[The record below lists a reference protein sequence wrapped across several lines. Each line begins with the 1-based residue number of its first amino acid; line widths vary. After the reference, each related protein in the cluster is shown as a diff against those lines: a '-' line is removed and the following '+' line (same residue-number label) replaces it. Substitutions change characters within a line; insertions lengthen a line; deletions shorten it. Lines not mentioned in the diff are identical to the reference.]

1 MDTKG
6 QIRHLPTTCS
16 LRAYQREALAAVLD
30 AYKAGKR
37 RVIVSLPTGTG
48 KTVVFAHFPR
58 VFKMK
63 KRLLVLA
70 HREELLLQARDKFR
84 SIDPEL
90 KAEIEQAG
98 THAAADAKVVI
109 ASVPTLARGGAR
121 LARFQ
126 PDEFSIVVVDEAHH
140 AVAPS
145 YRRIFD
151 HFGLFDSNVSRYL
164 VGFTAT
170 PRRGDKQGL
179 GEVFEEVCYAR
190 DMREMIADRYLCPI
204 TGWRVDTDLSL
215 DNVKVRHGDFVE
227 SQLARVV
234 NTPLRNRLL
243 VKAYRDYSPGRRTIV
258 FCVDVAHAQEVH
270 CAFAEAGIRAAPV
283 WGELS
288 KDQRRSTLAAFSAGE
303 IDLVTNCNV
312 LTEGF
317 DEPRVDCV
325 IMARPTRSKLL
336 YAQMVGRGTRL
347 HPAKQNLMV
356 IDVADNSRTH
366 QLPGL
371 HSLFNLPLNM
381 NLKGGNALEIEREI
395 ERLSRTQPWIDTS
408 RLATQEDL
416 RLAAERIE
424 FFNFEPPPEIR
435 AYTNSTWHAVP
446 GGYRLGLPEGE
457 WICIEPNLLDTWD
470 IQFSTAHDSQR
481 SLGRAMSLTEAV
493 AAADRFVAIHRPDAR
508 RLVERSAGWRNEP
521 PSDKQ
526 RQVLARNR
534 IPVPAGLNRGQAA
547 QMISQLMSAR
557 ILRSSPARRTP
568 DATTRMANPTHNKT
582 DLK

>member
-1 MDTKG
+1 MDNKT
-6 QIRHLPTTCS
+6 QMQHLQTTPQ
-16 LRAYQREALAAVLD
+16 LRPYQREALTAVRD

-58 VFKMK
+58 VLNMK

-98 THAAADAKVVI
+98 ARAAADAKVVI
-109 ASVPTLARGGAR
+109 ASVLTLARNGAR
-121 LARFQ
+121 LSRLQ
-126 PDEFSIVVVDEAHH
+126 PDEFSIIVVDEAHH

-151 HFGLFDSNVSRYL
+151 HFGLFEPRVSRYL
-164 VGFTAT
+164 IGFTAT

-179 GEVFEEVCYAR
+179 GEIFEDVCYAR
-190 DMREMIADRYLCPI
+190 DMREMIAARYLCPI

-215 DNVKVRHGDFVE
+215 DSVKVRHGDFVE
-227 SQLARVV
+227 SQLAGVV
-234 NTPLRNRLL
+234 NTPLRNNLL
-243 VKAYRDYSPGRRTIV
+243 VKAYRDFAAERRAIV
-258 FCVDVAHAQEVH
+258 FCVDVAHAKDVH
-270 CAFAEAGIRAAPV
+270 HAFAAAGIRAAPV
-283 WGELS
+283 WGDLS
-288 KDQRRSTLAAFSAGE
+288 RDQRRSTLARFSAGE
-303 IDLVTNCNV
+303 IDVVTNCNL

-325 IMARPTRSKLL
+325 VMARPTRSKLL

-347 HPAKQNLMV
+347 HPAKKDLMV

-381 NLKGGNALEIEREI
+381 NLNGGNALEIERDL
-395 ERLSRTQPWIDTS
+395 ERLNRTQPWIDIS
-408 RLATQEDL
+408 RIQTLEDL
-416 RLAAERIE
+416 KLAAERIE
-424 FFNFEPPPEIR
+424 FFNFEPPEEIR
-435 AYTNSTWHAVP
+435 TYTQNTWQAVP
-446 GGYRLGLPEGE
+446 AGYRLGLPDGE
-457 WICIEPNLLDTWD
+457 RISIEPNLLDTWD
-470 IQFSTAHDSQR
+470 IRLSTARGGETLLSHAE
-481 SLGRAMSLTEAV
+481 SLAAAV
-493 AAADRFVAIHRPDAR
+493 QSADRFVAVNRPAAR
-508 RLVERSAGWRNEP
+508 RLVERSARWRDEL

-526 RQVLARNR
+526 RQVLTRNK
-534 IPVPAGLNRGQAA
+534 IPVPAGLTRGQAA
-547 QMISQLMSAR
+547 QMISQLVSAR
-557 ILRSSPARRTP
+557 SFRSSR
-568 DATTRMANPTHNKT
+568 
-582 DLK
+582 

>member
-1 MDTKG
+1 MSNETQG
-6 QIRHLPTTCS
+6 QP
-16 LRAYQREALAAVLD
+16 LRTAPRLRPYQYEALKAVRD
-30 AYKAGKR
+30 TYKAGKR

-58 VFKMK
+58 VLNMK

-70 HREELLLQARDKFR
+70 HREELLLQARDKFA
-84 SIDPEL
+84 SIDTEL
-90 KAEIEQAG
+90 KVEIEQAG
-98 THAAADAKVVI
+98 AHATSAAKVVI
-109 ASVPTLARGGAR
+109 ASVPTLARNSAR
-121 LARFQ
+121 LSQ
-126 PDEFSIVVVDEAHH
+126 LHPDEFSIIVVDEAHH

-151 HFGLFDSNVSRYL
+151 HFGLFEPRVSRYL

-190 DMREMIADRYLCPI
+190 DMREMIADGYLCPI

-234 NTPLRNRLL
+234 NTPLRNNLL
-243 VKAYRDYSPGRRTIV
+243 VKAYRDFAPGRRAIV
-258 FCVDVAHAQEVH
+258 FCVDVVHAKAVH
-270 CAFAEAGIRAAPV
+270 QAFAEAQIRAAPV

-288 KDQRRSTLAAFSAGE
+288 RDQRRGTLARFATGE
-303 IDLVTNCNV
+303 IDVVTNCNL

-347 HPAKQNLMV
+347 HPAKNNLMV

-381 NLKGGNALEIEREI
+381 NLNGGNALEIERAI
-395 ERLSRTQPWIDTS
+395 ERLNRTQPWIDIS
-408 RLATQEDL
+408 RIRKLEDL
-416 RLAAERIE
+416 KLAAERIE
-424 FFNFEPPPEIR
+424 FFNFEPPAEIR
-435 AYTNSTWHAVP
+435 PFTQNTWHAVP
-446 GGYRLGLPEGE
+446 AGYRLGLPDSER
-457 WICIEPNLLDTWD
+457 ISIEPNLLDAWD
-470 IQFSTAHDSQR
+470 IRFSTGESETLLSHAA
-481 SLGRAMSLTEAV
+481 SLAAAV
-493 AAADRFVAIHRPDAR
+493 QAADRFVAVHRPQAR
-508 RLVERSAGWRNEP
+508 RLVERSARWRDEL

-526 RQVLARNR
+526 IEVLTRNK
-534 IPVPAGLNRGQAA
+534 IPVPTGLTRGQAA
-547 QMISQLMSAR
+547 QMISQLVSAR
-557 ILRSSPARRTP
+557 GLRSSR
-568 DATTRMANPTHNKT
+568 
-582 DLK
+582 

>member
-1 MDTKG
+1 M
-6 QIRHLPTTCS
+6 QIRHLQTTCH
-16 LRAYQREALAAVLD
+16 LRPYQSEALTAVRD
-30 AYKAGKR
+30 AYLAGKR

-58 VFKMK
+58 VLKMK

-70 HREELLLQARDKFR
+70 HREELLLQAQDKFR

-90 KAEIEQAG
+90 KAEIEQAS
-98 THAAADAKVVI
+98 THATSDAKVVI
-109 ASVPTLARGGAR
+109 ASVPTLARSGAR
-121 LARFQ
+121 LSRFQ
-126 PDEFSIVVVDEAHH
+126 PEEFSIVVVDEAHH

-151 HFGLFDSNVSRYL
+151 HFGLFEPHVSRYL
-164 VGFTAT
+164 IGFTAT

-190 DMREMIADRYLCPI
+190 DMREMIVDRYLCPI

-215 DNVKVRHGDFVE
+215 DNVRVRHGDFIE

-234 NTPLRNRLL
+234 NMPLRNRLL
-243 VKAYRDYSPGRRTIV
+243 VKAYRDFGPGRRTIV
-258 FCVDVAHAQEVH
+258 FCVDVAHAKDVH
-270 CAFAEAGIRAAPV
+270 RAFADAGIRAAPV

-288 KDQRRSTLAAFSAGE
+288 RDQRRSTLAAFSAGE
-303 IDLVTNCNV
+303 IDVVTNCNV

-347 HPAKQNLMV
+347 HAGKKDLIV

-381 NLKGGNALEIEREI
+381 NLNGGNALEIERQI
-395 ERLSRTQPWIDTS
+395 ERLNRTQPWIDTS
-408 RLATQEDL
+408 RIRASEDL
-416 RLAAERIE
+416 KLAAERIE
-424 FFNFEPPPEIR
+424 FFNFEPPVEIS
-435 AYTNSTWHAVP
+435 AYTQNTWHAVS

-457 WICIEPNLLDTWD
+457 WISIEPNLLDTWD
-470 IQFSTAHDSQR
+470 IRLSTTHETTL
-481 SLGRAMSLTEAV
+481 SLSPAASLAAAV
-493 AAADRFVAIHRPDAR
+493 AAADRFVAVNRPDAR
-508 RLVERSAGWRNEP
+508 RLIERSARWRNEL

-526 RQVLARNR
+526 KEVLARNR
-534 IPVPAGLNRGQAA
+534 IPAPAGLTRGQAA
-547 QMISQLMSAR
+547 QMIAQLVSAR
-557 ILRSSPARRTP
+557 SLRSSQ
-568 DATTRMANPTHNKT
+568 
-582 DLK
+582 

>member
-1 MDTKG
+1 MDNKT
-6 QIRHLPTTCS
+6 QTQRLQTTPHLRP
-16 LRAYQREALAAVLD
+16 YQREALTAVRD

-58 VFKMK
+58 VLNMK

-98 THAAADAKVVI
+98 ARAAADAKVVI
-109 ASVPTLARGGAR
+109 ASVPTLARNGGR
-121 LARFQ
+121 LSRLQ
-126 PDEFSIVVVDEAHH
+126 PDEFSIIVVDEAHH

-151 HFGLFDSNVSRYL
+151 HFGLFESCVSRYL
-164 VGFTAT
+164 IGFTAT

-190 DMREMIADRYLCPI
+190 DLREMIVGRYLCPI

-215 DNVKVRHGDFVE
+215 DNVKVRHGDFLE

-234 NTPLRNRLL
+234 NTPLRNHLL
-243 VKAYRDYSPGRRTIV
+243 VKAYQDFAAGRRAIV
-258 FCVDVAHAQEVH
+258 FCVDVAHAKDVH
-270 CAFAEAGIRAAPV
+270 HAFAEAGIRAEPV

-288 KDQRRSTLAAFSAGE
+288 RDQRRSTLARFSAGE
-303 IDLVTNCNV
+303 IDVVTNCNL

-347 HPAKQNLMV
+347 HPVKKDLMV
-356 IDVADNSRTH
+356 IDVADNSKTH

-371 HSLFNLPLNM
+371 HSLFNLPLNL
-381 NLKGGNALEIEREI
+381 NLNGGNALEIERDI
-395 ERLSRTQPWIDTS
+395 ERLNRTQPWIDIS
-408 RLATQEDL
+408 RIQTLKDL
-416 RLAAERIE
+416 KLAAHRIE
-424 FFNFEPPPEIR
+424 FFNFEPPAEIR
-435 AYTNSTWHAVP
+435 AYTQNTWHAAP
-446 GGYRLGLPEGE
+446 AGYRLGLPDGE
-457 WICIEPNLLDTWD
+457 WISIEPNLLDKWD
-470 IQFSTAHDSQR
+470 IRLSTVRESETSLSHAE
-481 SLGRAMSLTEAV
+481 SLGAAV
-493 AAADRFVAIHRPDAR
+493 QSADRFVAINRPDAR
-508 RLVERSAGWRNEP
+508 RLVERSARWRDEL

-526 RQVLARNR
+526 KEVLTRNN
-534 IPVPAGLNRGQAA
+534 IPVPAGLTRGQAA
-547 QMISQLMSAR
+547 QMISQLVSAR
-557 ILRSSPARRTP
+557 SFRG
-568 DATTRMANPTHNKT
+568 
-582 DLK
+582 

>member
-1 MDTKG
+1 MIRSTVHETDQTLVLEWMAKM
-6 QIRHLPTTCS
+6 QIPHLPTTCH
-16 LRAYQREALAAVLD
+16 LRAYQRDALTAVHD
-30 AYKAGKR
+30 AYRAGKR

-58 VFKMK
+58 VLKMK

-84 SIDPEL
+84 SVDPEL

-98 THAAADAKVVI
+98 SRAAADAKVVI
-109 ASVPTLARGGAR
+109 ASVPTLARSGAR
-121 LARFQ
+121 LSRLQ

-151 HFGLFDSNVSRYL
+151 HFGLFEPNVSRYL
-164 VGFTAT
+164 IGFTAT
-170 PRRGDKQGL
+170 PRRGDKHGL

-215 DNVKVRHGDFVE
+215 DHVTVRHGDFIE
-227 SQLARVV
+227 SQLARAV
-234 NTPLRNRLL
+234 NIPLRNGLL
-243 VKAYRDYSPGRRTIV
+243 VKAYRDFAPGRRAIV
-258 FCVDVAHAQEVH
+258 FCVDVAHAKDVH
-270 CAFAEAGIRAAPV
+270 RAFAEAGIRAAPV

-288 KDQRRSTLAAFSAGE
+288 RDQRRSTLAAFSAGE
-303 IDLVTNCNV
+303 IDVITNCNV

-347 HPAKQNLMV
+347 HPGKRDLMV

-381 NLKGGNALEIEREI
+381 NLKGGNALEVERQI
-395 ERLSRTQPWIDTS
+395 ERLNRNQPWIDIS
-408 RLATQEDL
+408 RIRTPQDL
-416 RLAAERIE
+416 KLAAERIE
-424 FFNFEPPPEIR
+424 FFDFEPPVEIR
-435 AYTNSTWHAVP
+435 AYTQNTWHAVP

-457 WICIEPNLLDTWD
+457 WILIEPNLLDTWD
-470 IQFSTAHDSQR
+470 IRLSLVKPSSTS
-481 SLGRAMSLTEAV
+481 SLSRATNLAAAV
-493 AAADRFVAIHRPDAR
+493 QSADRFVAAHRPDAR
-508 RLVERSAGWRNEP
+508 RVVERSAHWRNEL

-526 RQVLARNR
+526 KQLLALKG
-534 IPVPAGLNRGQAA
+534 IPVPVGLTRGQAA
-547 QMISQLMSAR
+547 QMISQLVSAR
-557 ILRSSPARRTP
+557 SLRSSR
-568 DATTRMANPTHNKT
+568 
-582 DLK
+582 

>member
-1 MDTKG
+1 MTRCTVHETRRTVVLMDGKM
-6 QIRHLPTTCS
+6 QIRHLQTTCH
-16 LRAYQREALAAVLD
+16 LRPYQSEALTAVRD
-30 AYKAGKR
+30 AYLAGKR

-58 VFKMK
+58 VLKMK

-90 KAEIEQAG
+90 KAEIEQAS
-98 THAAADAKVVI
+98 THATSDAKVVI
-109 ASVPTLARGGAR
+109 ASVPTLARSGAR
-121 LARFQ
+121 LSRFQ
-126 PDEFSIVVVDEAHH
+126 PEEFSIVVVDEAHH

-151 HFGLFDSNVSRYL
+151 HFGLFEPHVSRYL
-164 VGFTAT
+164 IGFTAT

-190 DMREMIADRYLCPI
+190 DMREMIVDGYLCPI

-215 DNVKVRHGDFVE
+215 DNVKVRHGDFIE

-234 NTPLRNRLL
+234 NMPLRNRLL
-243 VKAYRDYSPGRRTIV
+243 VKAYRDFGPGRRTIV
-258 FCVDVAHAQEVH
+258 FCVDVAHAKDVH
-270 CAFAEAGIRAAPV
+270 RAFADAGIRAAPV

-288 KDQRRSTLAAFSAGE
+288 RDQRRSTLAAFSAGE
-303 IDLVTNCNV
+303 IDVVTNCNV

-347 HPAKQNLMV
+347 HAGKKNLIV

-371 HSLFNLPLNM
+371 HSMFNLPLNM
-381 NLKGGNALEIEREI
+381 NLNGDNALEIERQI
-395 ERLSRTQPWIDTS
+395 ERLNRTQPWIDTS
-408 RLATQEDL
+408 RIRTPEDL
-416 RLAAERIE
+416 KLAAERIE
-424 FFNFEPPPEIR
+424 FFNFEPPGKIS
-435 AYTNSTWHAVP
+435 AYTQNTWHAVP

-457 WICIEPNLLDTWD
+457 WISIEPNLLDTWD
-470 IQFSTAHDSQR
+470 IRLSTTHETTLLLSHAA
-481 SLGRAMSLTEAV
+481 SLAAAV
-493 AAADRFVAIHRPDAR
+493 AAADRFVAANRPDAW
-508 RLVERSAGWRNEP
+508 RLIERSARWRNEL

-526 RQVLARNR
+526 KEVLARNR
-534 IPVPAGLNRGQAA
+534 IPAPAGLTRGQAA
-547 QMISQLMSAR
+547 QMIAQLVSAR
-557 ILRSSPARRTP
+557 SLRSSQ
-568 DATTRMANPTHNKT
+568 
-582 DLK
+582 

>member
-1 MDTKG
+1 M
-6 QIRHLPTTCS
+6 QIRHLQTTCH
-16 LRAYQREALAAVLD
+16 LRAYQSEALTAVRD
-30 AYKAGKR
+30 AYKAGRR

-58 VFKMK
+58 VLNMK

-109 ASVPTLARGGAR
+109 ASVPTLARSGAR
-121 LARFQ
+121 LSRLQ

-151 HFGLFDSNVSRYL
+151 HFGLFEPHVSRYL
-164 VGFTAT
+164 IGFTAT

-190 DMREMIADRYLCPI
+190 DMREMIAGRYLCPI

-215 DNVKVRHGDFVE
+215 DNVKVRHGEFIE

-234 NTPLRNRLL
+234 NMPLRNSLL
-243 VKAYRDYSPGRRTIV
+243 VKAYLDFAPGRRVIV
-258 FCVDVAHAQEVH
+258 FCVDVAHAKDVH
-270 CAFAEAGIRAAPV
+270 RAFADAGIRAAPV
-283 WGELS
+283 WGKLS
-288 KDQRRSTLAAFSAGE
+288 RDQRRCTLAAFSAGE
-303 IDLVTNCNV
+303 IDVVTNCNV

-347 HPAKQNLMV
+347 HPGKKNLMV
-356 IDVADNSRTH
+356 IDVADNSRMH

-371 HSLFNLPLNM
+371 HSLFNFPLNM
-381 NLKGGNALEIEREI
+381 NLNGGNALEIERDI
-395 ERLSRTQPWIDTS
+395 ERLNRTQPWIDIS
-408 RLATQEDL
+408 RIRSPEDL
-416 RLAAERIE
+416 KLAAERIE
-424 FFNFEPPPEIR
+424 FFNFEPPAEIR
-435 AYTNSTWHAVP
+435 AYTQNTWHAVP
-446 GGYRLGLPEGE
+446 AGYRLGLPEGE
-457 WICIEPNLLDTWD
+457 WISIEPNLLDTWD
-470 IQFSTAHDSQR
+470 IQLFTIHESATLLLSRAT
-481 SLGRAMSLTEAV
+481 SLAAAV
-493 AAADRFVAIHRPDAR
+493 ASADRFVAVHRPDAR
-508 RLVERSAGWRNEP
+508 RLVERSAHWRNEL

-526 RQVLARNR
+526 KQVLARNR
-534 IPVPAGLNRGQAA
+534 IPVPAGLTRGQAA
-547 QMISQLMSAR
+547 QMISQLVSAR
-557 ILRSSPARRTP
+557 SLRSSR
-568 DATTRMANPTHNKT
+568 
-582 DLK
+582 

>member
-1 MDTKG
+1 MQTP
-6 QIRHLPTTCS
+6 HLPTTCH
-16 LRAYQREALAAVLD
+16 LRPYQSEALTAVHD
-30 AYKAGKR
+30 AYRAGKR

-58 VFKMK
+58 VLKMK

-84 SIDPEL
+84 SVDPEL
-90 KAEIEQAG
+90 KAEIEQAA

-121 LARFQ
+121 LSRLQ

-151 HFGLFDSNVSRYL
+151 HFGLFEPNVSRYL
-164 VGFTAT
+164 IGFTAT
-170 PRRGDKQGL
+170 PRRGDKHGL

-204 TGWRVDTDLSL
+204 TGWRVYTDLSL
-215 DNVKVRHGDFVE
+215 DHVTVRHGDFIE
-227 SQLARVV
+227 SQLARAV
-234 NTPLRNRLL
+234 NIPLRNGLL
-243 VKAYRDYSPGRRTIV
+243 VQAYRDFAPGRRAIV
-258 FCVDVAHAQEVH
+258 FCVDVAHAKDVH
-270 CAFAEAGIRAAPV
+270 RAFAEAGIRAAPV

-288 KDQRRSTLAAFSAGE
+288 RDQRRSTLAAFSAGE
-303 IDLVTNCNV
+303 IDVITNCNV

-325 IMARPTRSKLL
+325 IMARPTKSKLL

-347 HPAKQNLMV
+347 HPGKRDLMV

-381 NLKGGNALEIEREI
+381 NLKGGNALEVERQI
-395 ERLSRTQPWIDTS
+395 ERLNRNQPWIDIS
-408 RLATQEDL
+408 RIRTPQDL
-416 RLAAERIE
+416 KLAAERIE
-424 FFNFEPPPEIR
+424 FFDFEPPVEIR
-435 AYTNSTWHAVP
+435 AYTQNTWHAVP

-457 WICIEPNLLDTWD
+457 WILIEPNLLDTWD
-470 IQFSTAHDSQR
+470 IRLSLVKPSSTS
-481 SLGRAMSLTEAV
+481 SLSRATNLAAAV
-493 AAADRFVAIHRPDAR
+493 ASADRFVAAHRPDAR
-508 RLVERSAGWRNEP
+508 RVVERSAHWRNEL

-526 RQVLARNR
+526 KQLLALKG
-534 IPVPAGLNRGQAA
+534 IPVPVGLTRGQAA
-547 QMISQLMSAR
+547 QMISQLVSAR
-557 ILRSSPARRTP
+557 SLRSSR
-568 DATTRMANPTHNKT
+568 
-582 DLK
+582 

>member
-1 MDTKG
+1 M
-6 QIRHLPTTCS
+6 QTTCY
-16 LRAYQREALAAVLD
+16 LRAYQSEALTAVRD
-30 AYKAGKR
+30 AYRAGKR

-58 VFKMK
+58 VLNMK

-90 KAEIEQAG
+90 KVEIEQAG

-109 ASVPTLARGGAR
+109 ASVPTLARSGAR
-121 LARFQ
+121 LSRLQ

-151 HFGLFDSNVSRYL
+151 HFGLFEPQSSRYL
-164 VGFTAT
+164 IGFTAT

-204 TGWRVDTDLSL
+204 KGWRVDTNLSL
-215 DNVKVRHGDFVE
+215 DNVKLRHGDFIE

-234 NTPLRNRLL
+234 NMPLRNSLL
-243 VKAYRDYSPGRRTIV
+243 VKAYRDFAPGRRAIV
-258 FCVDVAHAQEVH
+258 FCVDVAHAKDVH
-270 CAFAEAGIRAAPV
+270 RAFAEAGIGAAPI

-288 KDQRRSTLAAFSAGE
+288 RDERRRTLAAFSAGT
-303 IDLVTNCNV
+303 IDVVTNCNV

-347 HPAKQNLMV
+347 HPGKKDLMV

-366 QLPGL
+366 QLTGL
-371 HSLFNLPLNM
+371 HSLFNLPLHM
-381 NLKGGNALEIEREI
+381 NLNGGNALEIDRNI
-395 ERLSRTQPWIDTS
+395 ERLNRTQPWLDIS
-408 RLATQEDL
+408 RMRTPEDL
-416 RLAAERIE
+416 KLAAERIE
-424 FFNFEPPPEIR
+424 FFNFEPPTEIR
-435 AYTNSTWHAVP
+435 AYTQNTWHAVP
-446 GGYRLGLPEGE
+446 AGYRLGLPESE
-457 WICIEPNLLDTWD
+457 WISIEPNLLDTWD
-470 IQFSTAHDSQR
+470 IRLSKVHESATFLLSRAT
-481 SLGRAMSLTEAV
+481 SLAAAV
-493 AAADRFVAIHRPDAR
+493 ASADRFVVVHRPDAR
-508 RLVERSAGWRNEP
+508 RLVERSARWRNEL

-526 RQVLARNR
+526 KQVLARNR
-534 IPVPAGLNRGQAA
+534 IPMPAGLTRGQAA
-547 QMISQLMSAR
+547 QMISQLVSAR
-557 ILRSSPARRTP
+557 SG
-568 DATTRMANPTHNKT
+568 H
-582 DLK
+582 

>member
-1 MDTKG
+1 MTRCTVHETRRTVALMDGKM
-6 QIRHLPTTCS
+6 QIGHPQTTCH
-16 LRAYQREALAAVLD
+16 LRPYQSEALTAVRD
-30 AYKAGKR
+30 AYIAGKR

-58 VFKMK
+58 VLKMK

-98 THAAADAKVVI
+98 THATSDAKVVI
-109 ASVPTLARGGAR
+109 ASVPTLARSGAR
-121 LARFQ
+121 LSRFQ
-126 PDEFSIVVVDEAHH
+126 PEEFSIVVVDEAHH

-151 HFGLFDSNVSRYL
+151 HFGLFEPHVSRYL
-164 VGFTAT
+164 IGFTAT

-190 DMREMIADRYLCPI
+190 DMREMIVDRYLCPI

-215 DNVKVRHGDFVE
+215 DNVRVRHGDFIE

-234 NTPLRNRLL
+234 NMPLRNRLL
-243 VKAYRDYSPGRRTIV
+243 VKAYRDFGPGRRTIV
-258 FCVDVAHAQEVH
+258 FCVDVAHAKDVQR
-270 CAFAEAGIRAAPV
+270 AFADAGIRAAPV

-288 KDQRRSTLAAFSAGE
+288 RDQRRSTLAAFSAGE
-303 IDLVTNCNV
+303 IDVGTNCNV

-347 HPAKQNLMV
+347 HAGKKDLIV

-381 NLKGGNALEIEREI
+381 NLNGGNALEIERQI
-395 ERLSRTQPWIDTS
+395 ERLNRTQPWIDTS
-408 RLATQEDL
+408 RIRASEDL
-416 RLAAERIE
+416 KLAAERIE
-424 FFNFEPPPEIR
+424 FFNFEPPGEIS
-435 AYTNSTWHAVP
+435 AYTQNTWHAVS

-457 WICIEPNLLDTWD
+457 WISIEPNLLDTWD
-470 IQFSTAHDSQR
+470 IRLSTTHETTL
-481 SLGRAMSLTEAV
+481 SLSPAASLAAAV
-493 AAADRFVAIHRPDAR
+493 AAADRFVAVNRPDAR
-508 RLVERSAGWRNEP
+508 RLIERSARWRNEL

-526 RQVLARNR
+526 KEVLARNR
-534 IPVPAGLNRGQAA
+534 IPAPAGLTRGQAA
-547 QMISQLMSAR
+547 QMIAQLVSAR
-557 ILRSSPARRTP
+557 SLRSSQ
-568 DATTRMANPTHNKT
+568 
-582 DLK
+582 

>member
-1 MDTKG
+1 MDDRT
-6 QIRHLPTTCS
+6 QTDQQENRFL
-16 LRAYQREALAAVLD
+16 LRPYQSEALNAVRD
-30 AYKAGKR
+30 AYKADKR

-58 VFKMK
+58 VLKMK

-98 THAAADAKVVI
+98 ARAAADAKVVI
-109 ASVPTLARGGAR
+109 ASVPTLARNGAR
-121 LARFQ
+121 LARLHR
-126 PDEFSIVVVDEAHH
+126 DEFSIVVVDEAHH

-151 HFGLFDSNVSRYL
+151 HFGLFEPGVSRYL
-164 VGFTAT
+164 IGFTAT

-190 DMREMIADRYLCPI
+190 DMREMIACRYLCPI
-204 TGWRVDTDLSL
+204 TGWRIDTDLSL

-234 NTPLRNRLL
+234 NTPLRNTLL
-243 VKAYRDYSPGRRTIV
+243 VKAYRDFAAGRRAII
-258 FCVDVAHAQEVH
+258 FCVDVAHAQDVH
-270 CAFAEAGIRAAPV
+270 RAFDEAGIRAAPV

-288 KDQRRSTLAAFSAGE
+288 RDERRNVLAEFSAGK
-303 IDLVTNCNV
+303 IDVVTNCNL

-336 YAQMVGRGTRL
+336 YAQMIGRGTRL
-347 HPAKQNLMV
+347 HPDKRDLMV
-356 IDVADNSRTH
+356 IDVGDNSRTH

-371 HSLFNLPLNM
+371 HSLFNLPINM
-381 NLKGGNALEIEREI
+381 NLSGGNALEIEREI
-395 ERLSRTQPWIDTS
+395 ERLNRTQPWIDTS
-408 RLATQEDL
+408 RIHTLEDL
-416 RLAAERIE
+416 KLAAERIE
-424 FFNFEPPPEIR
+424 FFNFDAPAELRP
-435 AYTNSTWHAVP
+435 YTQNTWHGVP
-446 GGYRLGLPEGE
+446 GGYCLSLPDGE
-457 WICIEPNLLDTWD
+457 WISIEPNLLDTWD
-470 IQFSTAHDSQR
+470 VQLSTVAGGAKL
-481 SLGRAMSLTEAV
+481 LGREDSL
-493 AAADRFVAIHRPDAR
+493 AAAVQFADGFVAINRPDAR
-508 RLVERSAGWRNEP
+508 RLVQRSARWRDEL

-526 RQVLARNR
+526 KEVLARNK
-534 IPVPAGLNRGQAA
+534 IPLPAGLTRGQAA
-547 QMISQLMSAR
+547 QMISQLMSAKT
-557 ILRSSPARRTP
+557 LRGSR
-568 DATTRMANPTHNKT
+568 
-582 DLK
+582 

>member
-1 MDTKG
+1 MDGKT
-6 QIRHLPTTCS
+6 QIRPVQTTCH
-16 LRAYQREALAAVLD
+16 LRAYQSEALTAVRD
-30 AYKAGKR
+30 AYRAGKR
-37 RVIVSLPTGTG
+37 RVIASLATGTG

-58 VFKMK
+58 VLKMK

-109 ASVPTLARGGAR
+109 ASVPTLARNGAR
-121 LARFQ
+121 LSRLQ

-151 HFGLFDSNVSRYL
+151 HFGLFEPHVSRYL
-164 VGFTAT
+164 IGFTAT

-190 DMREMIADRYLCPI
+190 DMREMIADRYLCPV

-215 DNVKVRHGDFVE
+215 DNVKVRHGDFIE

-234 NTPLRNRLL
+234 NMPLRNSLL
-243 VKAYRDYSPGRRTIV
+243 VKAYRDFAPGRRAIV
-258 FCVDVAHAQEVH
+258 FCVDVAHAKDVH
-270 CAFAEAGIRAAPV
+270 RAFAEAGIRAAPIL
-283 WGELS
+283 GELS
-288 KDQRRSTLAAFSAGE
+288 RDERRRTLADFSAGK
-303 IDLVTNCNV
+303 IDVVTNCNV

-347 HPAKQNLMV
+347 HPGKKDLMC

-381 NLKGGNALEIEREI
+381 NLNGGNALEIDRNI
-395 ERLSRTQPWIDTS
+395 ERLNRTQPWIDIS
-408 RLATQEDL
+408 RIRTPEDL
-416 RLAAERIE
+416 KLAAERIE
-424 FFNFEPPPEIR
+424 FFNFEPPAEIR
-435 AYTNSTWHAVP
+435 AYTQNTWHAVP
-446 GGYRLGLPEGE
+446 AGYRLGLPEGE
-457 WICIEPNLLDTWD
+457 WISIEPNLLDTWD
-470 IQFSTAHDSQR
+470 IRLSRVHESATFLLSGATTLAAAVR
-481 SLGRAMSLTEAV
+481 S
-493 AAADRFVAIHRPDAR
+493 ADRFVVVHRPDAR
-508 RLVERSAGWRNEP
+508 RLVERSARWRNEL

-526 RQVLARNR
+526 KQVLARNR
-534 IPVPAGLNRGQAA
+534 IPVPAGLTRGQAA
-547 QMISQLMSAR
+547 QMISQLVSAR
-557 ILRSSPARRTP
+557 SG
-568 DATTRMANPTHNKT
+568 H
-582 DLK
+582 